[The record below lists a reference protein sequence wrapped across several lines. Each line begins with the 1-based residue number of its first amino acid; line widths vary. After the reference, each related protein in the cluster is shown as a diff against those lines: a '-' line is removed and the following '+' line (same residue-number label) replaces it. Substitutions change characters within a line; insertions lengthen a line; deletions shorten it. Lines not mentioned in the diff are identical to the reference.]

1 MANRPPARVLI
12 EDKMAG
18 PCSLNTSETDLLI
31 VGAGPFGLS
40 LAAYAQDLG
49 IDYTI
54 AGKPMGFWQSNM
66 PRDMFLRSNCDWH
79 LDPMGTD
86 TIDAYLRTLGKARPD
101 VEPLSL
107 VFFLEYAAWFQTQKG
122 IRSLD
127 VLVEALT
134 KNGGLFSA
142 TLTDGR
148 QVNARSVVLALGFG
162 NFDNRPPAAGALF
175 PAERCHHTSEL
186 GDPSEFRGQRVLIVG
201 GRQSAF
207 ESAALLQEAG
217 AAEIYLTYCH
227 ATPEFTASDWSWV
240 QALVNSMVSDPGW
253 FRRLDDQERET
264 LVKRFWVEGRQKLEP
279 WLAPRIEVSNVRL
292 FPGTK
297 LLGCDQ
303 GEDVMR
309 VRLASGQMLGVDE
322 VVFATGFKMDLDW
335 VPFLGTGLRPGVET
349 RNGFPVLDDHFQ
361 TSVEGLYM
369 TSLAATQDFGPFF
382 GFTVSV
388 GASARIIGD
397 DLRAR
402 LVETDP

>member
-1 MANRPPARVLI
+1 M
-12 EDKMAG
+12 
-18 PCSLNTSETDLLI
+18 NTSEIDLLI

-40 LAAYAQDLG
+40 LAAYAQHLG

-54 AGKPMGFWQSNM
+54 AGKPMGFWKANM
-66 PRDMFLRSNCDWH
+66 PKDMLLRSNCDWH
-79 LDPMGTD
+79 LDPMD
-86 TIDAYLRTLGKARPD
+86 LHTIDTYLRTLGRARTD

-107 VFFLEYAAWFQTQKG
+107 VFYLEYAAWFQTQKG

-127 VLVEALT
+127 VLVESLT
-134 KNGGLFSA
+134 KDGSRFLA
-142 TLTDGR
+142 TLRDGR
-148 QVNARSVVLALGFG
+148 RVEARNLVLAVGFG
-162 NFDNRPPAAGALF
+162 NFENWPPKAGALF

-217 AAEIYLTYCH
+217 AAEIYLTYRH

-240 QALVNSMVSDPGW
+240 QPLVMSMVSDPGW
-253 FRRLDDQERET
+253 FRRMVDQEREA

-279 WLAPRIEVSNVRL
+279 WLASRIDASNVHL
-292 FPGTK
+292 FPGTN

-303 GEDVMR
+303 GADGIR
-309 VRLASGQMLGVDE
+309 VWLDRGEMLGVDE
-322 VVFATGFKMDLDW
+322 VVFATGFKMDLNR
-335 VPFLGTGLRPGVET
+335 VPFLSPGLRSGIET
-349 RNGFPVLDDHFQ
+349 RNAFPVLDDHFQ
-361 TSVEGLYM
+361 TSVQGLYM

-397 DLRAR
+397 DLRSR
-402 LVETDP
+402 LIGDGGAAENGE